1 MKKTLSIPR
10 PIVLTGEE
18 MIDEANR
25 ILRAEKEK
33 KRGIIRDREGKI
45 IRDKKWKKVRTQFLK
60 IKENVNQIKAKEIN
74 FSLSGLEEIINK
86 TIPKG
91 RELGINF

>member
-18 MIDEANR
+18 IMDEASR
-25 ILRAEKEK
+25 VIRAEKEK

-45 IRDKKWKKVRTQFLK
+45 IRDKKWKKERVQFLK
-60 IKENVNQIKAKEIN
+60 IKEKTIKQR
-74 FSLSGLEEIINK
+74 LENAPEEKQLILKGRLEIIK
-86 TIPKG
+86 K
-91 RELGINF
+91 ELKKLK